1 MNKSQAF
8 GSFLSL
14 ATFSFVVT
22 SATLALAEFPPCRNE
37 NLPIGSTCYTDLDIN
52 ARSGPDDA
60 SSDHD
65 ETTAGKGYSIIDWS
79 FRNDAQFGSV
89 EGPKYTFTEKGS
101 AYEMKNSIDEYT
113 RNLEEVRKKAEA
125 EGNGSKYLADYIDK
139 TLKEYENRRSA
150 VSSAQTNVDVLKV
163 DVTVRGRCLKSTPFG
178 CVDKGGGKL
187 QGVVRV
193 YKRYIGTPEATQTF
207 LTETLSKAREI
218 AASANS
224 NPTNYE
230 DLTRQLYRQ
239 ILSREPD
246 PSGFRDNVNA
256 MRQNSFEWVRA
267 GMAGSQESRN
277 NINNIYRQYLCR
289 DADPGGMDV
298 HINLLASG
306 QMALDQIRNGIA
318 NGAEAQQHKNGCR

>member
-1 MNKSQAF
+1 MATPAF
-8 GSFLSL
+8 
-14 ATFSFVVT
+14 
-22 SATLALAEFPPCRNE
+22 AEVPPCRD
-37 NLPIGSTCYTDLDIN
+37 IGNPQIGNTCYNELDIN

-65 ETTAGKGYSIIDWS
+65 EMTAGTGWSIIDWN

-101 AYEMKNSIDEYT
+101 AYEMKNSINEYT

-163 DVTVRGRCLKSTPFG
+163 DVTVRGRCLRSTPFG

-207 LTETLSKAREI
+207 LTETLSKAREL
-218 AASANS
+218 AVS
-224 NPTNYE
+224 NTQP
-230 DLTRQLYRQ
+230 
-239 ILSREPD
+239 PC
-246 PSGFRDNVNA
+246 PA
-256 MRQNSFEWVRA
+256 
-267 GMAGSQESRN
+267 N
-277 NINNIYRQYLCR
+277 NITIRPTSSNLEFRK
-289 DADPGGMDV
+289 GMEWNPCSNYKFIFQNDG
-298 HINLLASG
+298 NLVLYG
-306 QMALDQIRNGIA
+306 RNGAIWA
-318 NGAEAQQHKNGCR
+318 AGTNNKADLLVVQADGNVVLYGGGRAVWATNTSGNPGAFLAIQSDGNLVVYGRNQNVLWSTGTRGR

>member
-1 MNKSQAF
+1 MNKSQVF
-8 GSFLSL
+8 GSVLSS

-207 LTETLSKAREI
+207 LTETLGKAREI
-218 AASANS
+218 AASAGQQNTPQ
-224 NPTNYE
+224 NLE
-230 DLTRQLYRQ
+230 AQQKIIGFYRDF
-239 ILSREPD
+239 LSREPRPD
-246 PSGFRDNVNA
+246 EIDFRMDAFRKGYPLERQRTDLSFGDEVRQKIIGF
-256 MRQNSFEWVRA
+256 
-267 GMAGSQESRN
+267 
-277 NINNIYRQYLCR
+277 YRQYLGR
-289 DADPGGMDV
+289 DPESGAVEFRMNALLNGRILEQQRMD
-298 HINLLASG
+298 IQG
-306 QMALDQIRNGIA
+306 Q
-318 NGAEAQQHKNGCR
+318 

>member
-14 ATFSFVVT
+14 ATFSFLV
-22 SATLALAEFPPCRNE
+22 TLAIPAFAEVPPCRD
-37 NLPIGSTCYTDLDIN
+37 IGNPQIGNTCYNELDIN

-65 ETTAGKGYSIIDWS
+65 EMTAGTGWSIIDWN

-125 EGNGSKYLADYIDK
+125 EGNGNKYLADYIDK

-163 DVTVRGRCLKSTPFG
+163 DVTV
-178 CVDKGGGKL
+178 
-187 QGVVRV
+187 
-193 YKRYIGTPEATQTF
+193 
-207 LTETLSKAREI
+207 
-218 AASANS
+218 
-224 NPTNYE
+224 
-230 DLTRQLYRQ
+230 
-239 ILSREPD
+239 
-246 PSGFRDNVNA
+246 
-256 MRQNSFEWVRA
+256 
-267 GMAGSQESRN
+267 
-277 NINNIYRQYLCR
+277 
-289 DADPGGMDV
+289 
-298 HINLLASG
+298 
-306 QMALDQIRNGIA
+306 
-318 NGAEAQQHKNGCR
+318 